1 MARVHVLSDD
11 LLFGSRLQAELAG
24 AGHEVTLGV
33 APAEDVELL
42 VLDLTHDA
50 QARLAAFADAR
61 PALAFYSHVETDVR
75 NRTVAAGIELVVPR
89 SRMARE
95 PAALVARA
103 LATGR

>member
-1 MARVHVLSDD
+1 MLSDD

-24 AGHEVTLGV
+24 AGHEVTMGV
-33 APAEDVELL
+33 VPDGGADLL

-50 QARLAAFADAR
+50 KARLAAFVGAL
-61 PALAFYSHVETDVR
+61 PALAFYSHVESDVR
-75 NRTVAAGIELVVPR
+75 ELAAAAGVEVVVPR

-103 LATGR
+103 LTTGR